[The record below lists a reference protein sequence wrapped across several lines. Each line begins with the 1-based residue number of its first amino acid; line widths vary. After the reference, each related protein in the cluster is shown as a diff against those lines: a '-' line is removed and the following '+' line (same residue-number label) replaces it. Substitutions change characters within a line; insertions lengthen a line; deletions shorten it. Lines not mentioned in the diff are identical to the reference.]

1 MTAPCPP
8 QPQPQPQPQPS
19 TLLVQRPH
27 TAEPASAPESL
38 SPPSPPPLPADTLGL
53 LLRRDDVELAQL
65 RNAALSPLYAE
76 AVCCAHPHN
85 HNYNNNNN
93 TGGMTWHVQW
103 DMQGILYGALL
114 CALEALRVV
123 AVLPLAALLDAVC
136 LAVPPLRA
144 WLAARRQQRGA
155 GCGWDATLFG
165 MFVVVATLL
174 TFIDSSA
181 LYHAIRGQSTL
192 KLYVIY
198 NFLEIVDRL
207 LSALGTDAVR
217 AVHIVLTG
225 GDGAGGT
232 GGGSAVGAGVR
243 VVAACAVLAVHAVV
257 LFVQTMVLNVTVN
270 SQPGALVALL
280 VSNNAVELKGAV
292 MKRFDAENLLQLTCA
307 DACERCQLALV
318 LLVVA
323 VHNVSSPDG
332 LPAPGALLEHPHT
345 LWLSARAFA
354 VVWATE
360 CSIDWTKHLFVAKFN
375 ALPVRARRHLVALF
389 CADARAFSRGSRAP
403 FLTQRL
409 GFVPLPLCAVCVRVV
424 LARAVLPS
432 TRPVAVA
439 AAWYAAALVLYLLL
453 RSLVLSIA
461 SLSRQR
467 YVCYPPFPTPSLSP
481 FLTSLCPHRVTRSC
495 GRSWKR
501 TARCRGGRCVAGA
514 SRAEDEDEWVLT
526 ARCSLLLLVDA
537 GATGRAEARAGE
549 TRLEAVRADGHGG
562 RLRHAALD
570 GDGRGLGRGLGRGPG
585 LDDTHLAHRCA
596 RR

>member
-85 HNYNNNNN
+85 HNHNNNNN

-103 DMQGILYGALL
+103 DLQGILYGALL

-467 YVCYPPFPTPSLSP
+467 YVCYPYPFPFPTPSPFSLSHFFVP
-481 FLTSLCPHRVTRSC
+481 TQSDQELREIVETYGKVSRWTM
-495 GRSWKR
+495 
-501 TARCRGGRCVAGA
+501 CRGRI
-514 SRAEDEDEWVLT
+514 
-526 ARCSLLLLVDA
+526 
-537 GATGRAEARAGE
+537 
-549 TRLEAVRADGHGG
+549 
-562 RLRHAALD
+562 
-570 GDGRGLGRGLGRGPG
+570 PG
-585 LDDTHLAHRCA
+585 
-596 RR
+596 

>member
-103 DMQGILYGALL
+103 DLQGILYGALL

-225 GDGAGGT
+225 GDGAVGST
-232 GGGSAVGAGVR
+232 GAVGAGVR

-467 YVCYPPFPTPSLSP
+467 YVCYPYPFPFPTPSLSP

-501 TARCRGGRCVAGA
+501 TARCRGGQCVAGA

-570 GDGRGLGRGLGRGPG
+570 SDGRGLGRGPG
-585 LDDTHLAHRCA
+585 LDDTHLAHRSA